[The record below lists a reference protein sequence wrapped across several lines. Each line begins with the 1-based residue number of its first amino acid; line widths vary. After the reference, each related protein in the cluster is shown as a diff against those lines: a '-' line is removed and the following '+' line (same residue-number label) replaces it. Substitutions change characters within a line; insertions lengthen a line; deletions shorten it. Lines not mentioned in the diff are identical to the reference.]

1 MSIIKNTILGYYMYF
16 FVLYAFRTILCFRA
30 FYKSAMQLSYFLQR
44 IQHFWIRLYAHIYSV
59 QLSVCVSL
67 NLRTHSVDAR
77 VEHGGNTSNGIKGAR
92 VSRKHGHNS
101 NRVRG
106 RLNAITSATDYRC
119 YVFST
124 FLFLTVVRVDFVLSF
139 LF

>member
-1 MSIIKNTILGYYMYF
+1 MRIYIVYNFLCVYRWILE
-16 FVLYAFRTILCFRA
+16 
-30 FYKSAMQLSYFLQR
+30 
-44 IQHFWIRLYAHIYSV
+44 
-59 QLSVCVSL
+59 
-67 NLRTHSVDAR
+67 HSVDAR

-119 YVFST
+119 YVLST
-124 FLFLTVVRVDFVLSF
+124 FLFFTVVRVDFVLSF